1 MWTIVRQEIGYE
13 MVHGRSPSDG
23 SRSAWSTEGGGGG
36 KEIISSPQCLM
47 GSVAY
52 CEVINNQISV
62 GRRGC
67 GENADWASAF
77 SITRVQSLF
86 LLLSLAM
93 RQNDGPPL
101 IVRFPL

>member
-1 MWTIVRQEIGYE
+1 MGPAVLG
-13 MVHGRSPSDG
+13 VLKVVGDNFL
-23 SRSAWSTEGGGGG
+23 
-36 KEIISSPQCLM
+36 SSVSYGLHPM
-47 GSVAY
+47 AY